1 MRIKKWR
8 TIQSCTHT
16 PRLNYTALALH
27 ADCSTF
33 RLIYI
38 AQTQFSRRR
47 RRVHWP
53 CRLPD
58 AQASGHHA
66 GHRRDGAIEQD
77 VARHLHTPEPS
88 RHHLHSNADRD
99 MLAPQSR
106 RRAACDTRA
115 VTRAPSRALESAA
128 HRLHTLL
135 FLEHHPAPAPAVAAG
150 LRRSMPSSCLC
161 TMPGLADS
169 HSLWPTGGL
178 IPESQPKMPP
188 SMDERFELNFFS

>member
-1 MRIKKWR
+1 M
-8 TIQSCTHT
+8 HT
-16 PRLNYTALALH
+16 YAAAELHCASSTRRLQHLSTDLYRANAILASPSARALA
-27 ADCSTF
+27 
-33 RLIYI
+33 R
-38 AQTQFSRRR
+38 
-47 RRVHWP
+47 